1 MEKPEW
7 WEWDLRF
14 ILHLERRME
23 ERGFSELELRAMLTD
38 ATVITPSRRSGRWLI
53 STNLGDHQWVVVV
66 EPDPDDQI
74 TYVITAY
81 PKE

>member
-1 MEKPEW
+1 
-7 WEWDLRF
+7 
-14 ILHLERRME
+14 ME

-38 ATVITPSRRSGRWLI
+38 ARAITPSRRSGRWLI
-53 STNLGDHQWVVVV
+53 STNLGDHPWVVVV
-66 EPDPDDQI
+66 EPDPDHQI